1 MHTGKLGACLD
12 RCFKNSFGSGVAG
25 GLLTCRGW
33 GMGHMVDWEKK
44 SGFFVYGN
52 QTIFLFLFLK
62 NLFLLSPFQT
72 YFCLKEN
79 SKIVSVFHL
88 NNSSQKQSFENAS
101 KHTLISLTSNEVR
114 RCSPSR
120 DANDLNLLT
129 LCGLVTRLI

>member
-12 RCFKNSFGSGVAG
+12 RCFKNSFGSGGAG

-44 SGFFVYGN
+44 WLFCLWKLNDFSVFVLKKFVFIVSLPN
-52 QTIFLFLFLK
+52 IFLFKRKFK
-62 NLFLLSPFQT
+62 NCFSA
-72 YFCLKEN
+72 
-79 SKIVSVFHL
+79 FHP

-114 RCSPSR
+114 RCSPSW

-129 LCGLVTRLI
+129 LCGLVT

>member
-79 SKIVSVFHL
+79 SKIVFLFV
-88 NNSSQKQSFENAS
+88 
-101 KHTLISLTSNEVR
+101 ISIIVLKN
-114 RCSPSR
+114 
-120 DANDLNLLT
+120 NLLKMHPNIP
-129 LCGLVTRLI
+129 LLA